1 MLIGYARVSTREQN
15 TSLQLDALKADGCEK
30 IFTERASG
38 ALRDRPQLKAAL
50 EFMRPGDTLVVWKLD
65 RLARSLKQLLET
77 VENLKAQEKG
87 FRSLT
92 ENIDT
97 TTPTGELVF
106 HVFASLAQ
114 FERSIISQRT
124 KAGLAAA
131 RKRGRVGGRPPALNE
146 SDKQAAKAMLRDG
159 KLTVQEIADKLGVS
173 FATFYRYFPKARSL
187 TPDEAQ

>member
-1 MLIGYARVSTREQN
+1 LSEILAYTDCYARLSKREQK
-15 TSLQLDALKADGCEK
+15 SGLQLDALKADGCEK
-30 IFTERASG
+30 SLKASG
-38 ALRDRPQLKAAL
+38 ALRNRLQLKVAL

-65 RLARSLKQLLET
+65 PLARSLKQFLET

-114 FERSIISQRT
+114 FERAIIS
-124 KAGLAAA
+124 
-131 RKRGRVGGRPPALNE
+131 
-146 SDKQAAKAMLRDG
+146 
-159 KLTVQEIADKLGVS
+159 
-173 FATFYRYFPKARSL
+173 
-187 TPDEAQ
+187 